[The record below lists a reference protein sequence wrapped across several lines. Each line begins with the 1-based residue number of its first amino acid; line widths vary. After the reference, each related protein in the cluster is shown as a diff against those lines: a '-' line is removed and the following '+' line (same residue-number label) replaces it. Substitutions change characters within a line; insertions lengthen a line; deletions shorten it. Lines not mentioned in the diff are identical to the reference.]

1 MEELGCVCF
10 SSGKPSANNGYIYKY
25 TRDVIDYLPGENQ
38 ESRGNLWF
46 LSLGA
51 VTVLLSVPKKGVN
64 HHVPNDLS
72 DD

>member
-1 MEELGCVCF
+1 MLVAVL
-10 SSGKPSANNGYIYKY
+10 SKATAIPKLI
-25 TRDVIDYLPGENQ
+25 LPGENQ

-51 VTVLLSVPKKGVN
+51 VTVLSVPKKGAN

>member
-1 MEELGCVCF
+1 M
-10 SSGKPSANNGYIYKY
+10 YKY

-51 VTVLLSVPKKGVN
+51 VAVLSVPKKGAN

>member
-1 MEELGCVCF
+1 VYVLAVESRVATIGI
-10 SSGKPSANNGYIYKY
+10 IYKY

-38 ESRGNLWF
+38 ESLGNLWF

-51 VTVLLSVPKKGVN
+51 VTVLSVPKKSAN